1 MVDVSAGVTKRGTR
15 KRSGV
20 VDENVAPP
28 SIYQMGSGLVFQVEL
43 SWNCNLKIVERSWGG
58 FWTLD

>member
-1 MVDVSAGVTKRGTR
+1 MVDVLAGVTKRGTR

-28 SIYQMGSGLVFQVEL
+28 SIYQMGLVSSFL
-43 SWNCNLKIVERSWGG
+43 S
-58 FWTLD
+58 

>member
-1 MVDVSAGVTKRGTR
+1 MVDVLAGVTKRGTR

-28 SIYQMGSGLVFQVEL
+28 SIYQMGRLSNWVEL
-43 SWNCNLKIVERSWGG
+43 ELQVNLDSGEKLGRV
-58 FWTLD
+58 LDP